1 MCELNK
7 LMKRQIVGAAGIAYH
22 AAPILSFFL
31 NFFNLSHTSV
41 IVVLPL
47 SLAAEAGDLRY
58 CVTLCFSLFFSKFAE
73 ESN

>member
-7 LMKRQIVGAAGIAYH
+7 LMPAAPTVSIAYH
-22 AAPILSFFL
+22 AAQILSFFL

-58 CVTLCFSLFFSKFAE
+58 CVTLCFSLFFRLWARAVHK
-73 ESN
+73 